1 MPSSPIMKPP
11 ARSRH
16 SGRPPKRKRTD
27 AELNDLARVLGA
39 DWTQGDTVQTWIHKH
54 EGKTGELSRL
64 VEDGWLWEDIG
75 RAMHLAG
82 IAYSTGQPIPPHTLR
97 LKAYLSRNRE
107 RERTAADATSQGRPH
122 ALPPVPPA
130 SVAASS
136 IEAPARAVAASARTE
151 PPVDASDEGG
161 ESAPEEPT
169 FRLVTLKGGNQ
180 PPGPQPSP
188 KNPRRE
194 ISTPTK
200 VSDDEILRRVF
211 GKP

>member
-1 MPSSPIMKPP
+1 MKPP
-11 ARSRH
+11 PHSLH
-16 SGRPPKRKRTD
+16 SGRPPKRKRTV
-27 AELNDLARVLGA
+27 AELKDLARVLGA

-54 EGKTGELSRL
+54 EGKIGELSRM

-75 RAMHLAG
+75 KAMHLAG

-107 RERTAADATSQGRPH
+107 RERTAADATSQGRPD
-122 ALPPVPPA
+122 ALPPVLPVSVP
-130 SVAASS
+130 VAAPS
-136 IEAPARAVAASARTE
+136 IEAPARAVAAPARTK
-151 PPVDASDEGG
+151 PPVDASDVGG

-169 FRLVTLKGGNQ
+169 FRLVTLKGGNL
-180 PPGPQPSP
+180 PPEPQPSP
-188 KNPRRE
+188 KNPRHE
-194 ISTPTK
+194 ESTATQ